1 MISHSLQSLT
11 IAAALLFAA
20 IPIAVAQ
27 SGGGGG
33 SGGGSSGGASG
44 SGTSGGGATSSGAP
58 SAGTGGPTSTPSSTA
73 TGGAGSPQPPTG
85 GMNPNSA
92 LGGAVTPPI
101 IPPGTTGFGGNP
113 VSSSSGVPRQSPGA
127 AGSTGNQTG
136 LGNIGPETEKEQR
149 AQEQSDKATKS
160 ICDRC

>member
-1 MISHSLQSLT
+1 M
-11 IAAALLFAA
+11 AAAPVGDPAA
-20 IPIAVAQ
+20 VQAALARVGAEPRAAVRQAQ
-27 SGGGGG
+27 GP
-33 SGGGSSGGASG
+33 ADQP
-44 SGTSGGGATSSGAP
+44 ATR
-58 SAGTGGPTSTPSSTA
+58 PTQQPVA
-73 TGGAGSPQPPTG
+73 AGSPQQPTG

-92 LGGAVTPPI
+92 VGGAVTPPI
-101 IPPGTTGFGGNP
+101 VPPGTTGSGGNP
-113 VSSSSGVPRQSPGA
+113 VSSSSGVPRQGPGA